1 MSGYARGV
9 RSEHA
14 AIHHLTTNGY
24 ACTRAASSK
33 GVADVIAIKAGQV
46 LLVSCKASDP
56 PGPAERAELVRV
68 AGLLPGVG
76 VPLVAIGT
84 PARLTYRRLTGTGP
98 AAWVPWTPDS
108 IGGTP

>member
-9 RSEHA
+9 RTEHA
-14 AIHHLTTNGY
+14 AIHHLTGNGY

-33 GVADVIAIKAGQV
+33 GAADVIAIKEGQV
-46 LLVSCKASDP
+46 LLVSCKTSRY
-56 PGPAERAELVRV
+56 PGPAERTELVRV
-68 AGLLPGVG
+68 ARLLPDVG

-84 PARLTYRRLTGTGP
+84 PAKLTYRRLLGVGL
-98 AAWVPWTPDS
+98 AEWEPWTPDT